1 MKESANNKRIAR
13 AIYETWLNKHFTNL
27 RVVQT
32 CKICGEDVEMYGGA
46 EDDGGI
52 LSWNG
57 DSSDMEDHLTSH
69 HDTHE
74 WLKSFEFNSV
84 KGKIERK
91 ALNDPDGELPYFDH
105 EGKQIISNEYH
116 SRYTFSD
123 RI

>member
-1 MKESANNKRIAR
+1 
-13 AIYETWLNKHFTNL
+13 
-27 RVVQT
+27 
-32 CKICGEDVEMYGGA
+32 MYGGA

-91 ALNDPDGELPYFDH
+91 DLNDPDGSLPYFDH
-105 EGKQIISNEYH
+105 EGKQITSNEYY
-116 SRYTFSD
+116 SRYRWSD
-123 RI
+123 